1 MTIRDLERR
10 ARQLSQG
17 QTWLVEVLT
26 ADGSYR
32 EMPMTDLLKMYERG
46 ELTRGISFRTV
57 CGSNM
62 KQLNTFLDAI
72 GGCI

>member
-10 ARQLSQG
+10 ARRLSLG

-26 ADGSYR
+26 ADGTQR
-32 EMPMTDLLKMYERG
+32 TMPVEKLLEMYDRG
-46 ELTRGISFRTV
+46 ELTNGLSFHTV
-57 CGSNM
+57 SGANM
-62 KQLNTFLDAI
+62 KQLNTFLDAL